1 MANPS
6 MAIEPLAPG
15 KVMRVKATYL
25 LILFLGFRRPPP
37 ANEGVGAPSLA
48 RGGLRN
54 PPSMQ
59 SDESEGVRG
68 IRTLG
73 TIPCTPD

>member
-1 MANPS
+1 MDWRLEVSMANPS

-37 ANEGVGAPSLA
+37 ANEGVGAP
-48 RGGLRN
+48 
-54 PPSMQ
+54 PSMQ
-59 SDESEGVRG
+59 SDESKG
-68 IRTLG
+68 
-73 TIPCTPD
+73 